1 MIDLQHTRKAQIEA
15 LPERERAARRLF
27 YTDTEWDSLWEL
39 QALPYQLPP
48 AGGWDSWTV
57 IAPPRL
63 GKTRAGFEWML
74 ERHKQAETGEHNIIL
89 IAHKS
94 CVSDVALVFY
104 ERLKD
109 IDPDG
114 VETSV
119 EPPNWY
125 RFRKSNHA
133 ITDIY
138 PAQALSSLRGYNP
151 RHVWADEVFDAQAI
165 RDAFPLAKKF
175 CFTGPT
181 RLDQE
186 TIVTKP

>member
-27 YTDTEWDSLWEL
+27 YTDDEWESLWEL

-48 AGGWDSWTV
+48 AGEWDSWTV

-74 ERHKQAETGEHNIIL
+74 ERHLNADTGEHNIIL
-89 IAHKS
+89 IAHQS
-94 CVSDVALVFY
+94 YVSDIALVFY
-104 ERLKD
+104 ERLQD
-109 IDPDG
+109 LDSRG
-114 VETSV
+114 TSASM
-119 EPPNWY
+119 EPPNRY
-125 RFRKSNHA
+125 RFRKDNGA
-133 ITDIY
+133 ITGIY
-138 PAQALSSLRGYNP
+138 PYQTIESLRGFNP
-151 RHVWADEVFDAQAI
+151 RHVWADEVFDAQAV
-165 RDAFPLAKKF
+165 RDMFPLTEKF

-181 RLDQE
+181 RLDQA